1 MLNRIRLI
9 KEDLRGVHEVIE
21 ASYRAFVTD

>member
-21 ASYRAFVTD
+21 ASYRVFVTD

>member
-1 MLNRIRLI
+1 MLNRVRLI

-21 ASYRAFVTD
+21 ASYRVFVTD